1 MNQHDHTN
9 YDHKAIEQKW
19 QTKWAEDGIYAVP
32 DHVPGKENYYTLV
45 EFSYPSGN
53 LHVGHWY
60 AFSVPDIF
68 ARYKRMQGYNVLYPM
83 GFDAFGLPAENAAIK
98 LGEDPKTWTYSHME
112 KMRAQLRSMGAMFD
126 WNREVVSC
134 DPKYYKWTQWMFN
147 EFLKNDLVYRDTTN
161 VNWCPKDQT
170 ILANEQVV
178 DGKCERCGTEVVQK
192 NQQQWMLRIT
202 KYADKL
208 VDDLDTLEWPHAIK
222 EAQRNWIGRSVGSE
236 IEFKLSK
243 ASNDNVQYSIKV
255 FTTRA
260 DTLFGVTYV
269 VLAPE
274 HPLVAELKQ
283 GIANES
289 AVDAYI
295 DATKKKS
302 ELDRQQSKEKTGIA
316 LEGIVATNPANG
328 EQVPVWIGDYV
339 LAGYGTGAVMAVP
352 AHDARDYEFATKY
365 GLPQKT
371 VVSISLIDDGDDA
384 PQENVETLDREV
396 VDAIIEND
404 KGEFL
409 LIKETAN
416 GVTKIHFVGGGTEG
430 DPVHDAVRKEVMEET
445 GYTDI
450 EIVGR
455 IPLHVTNLGFRHTK
469 LKNQNTYGYF
479 YHVKLTSDN
488 QVASEVEDGKHTLM
502 WVKKSEVAGLINW
515 THHKLA
521 WDMFLATNHA
531 VTDEGILID
540 SGEFSGLTSE
550 SARTKI
556 TEAVGGKLVTTYR
569 LRDWGISRQRYW
581 GVPIPI
587 VYDPEGNA
595 HPIPAE
601 HLPWMLP
608 TDVDHTPDGTAPLAR
623 SKELIE
629 RTEKIF
635 GAGWRPEVETMD
647 TFVDSSWYFY
657 RYLDNN
663 NDQEFASQEK
673 LNAWMPIDMYLGGAE
688 HTTMHLLYSRF
699 WVKALYDLGL
709 VPANEQGVAEAYTM
723 RRNRGLILGPD
734 GEKMSKSKGNVIDPD
749 EIVNRLGADTVRMY
763 LAFMGPYGT
772 TASFPWDPNGVVGVR
787 RFLERVWTA
796 QNKVTVDVSADASYE
811 VLQKTLHKTIK
822 KVGADIE
829 KLSFNT
835 AISAMMIF
843 MNELDKH
850 SGITAE
856 DWKEFLKVLACFAP
870 HISDEL
876 YQITLKDESLISG
889 NVAFKADSIH
899 RMSWPVFNA
908 ALVVDSEVTL
918 GVQVNGKVRAEV
930 TIAADAS
937 EDTVKDLVLG
947 LEEVQKWIDGK
958 PVKKFIYIPKK
969 IISIVV

>member
-1 MNQHDHTN
+1 MVTVDQIVEPSIFRGFFDIVRRLMNQYDQGIRGTHDHTN

-19 QTKWAEDGIYAVP
+19 QAKWAADGIYTTP
-32 DHVPGKENYYTLV
+32 DRVSGKENYYTLV

-68 ARYKRMQGYNVLYPM
+68 ARYKRMRGYNVLYPM

-98 LGEDPKTWTYSHME
+98 LGEDPKTWTYTHME

-134 DPKYYKWTQWMFN
+134 DPKYYQWTQWMFN

-170 ILANEQVV
+170 ILANEQVTN
-178 DGKCERCGTEVVQK
+178 GKCERCGTEVVQK

-243 ASNDNVQYSIKV
+243 ASSENAQHSIKV

-283 GIANES
+283 GVANES

-302 ELDRQQSKEKTGIA
+302 ELDRQQSKEKTGVA
-316 LEGIVATNPANG
+316 LEGVFATNPANG

-352 AHDARDYEFATKY
+352 AHDERDYEFAIKY
-365 GLPQKT
+365 GLPQKI
-371 VVSISLIDDGDDA
+371 VVKNDLVQGV
-384 PQENVETLDREV
+384 PMVEE
-396 VDAIIEND
+396 
-404 KGEFL
+404 
-409 LIKETAN
+409 
-416 GVTKIHFVGGGTEG
+416 GT
-430 DPVHDAVRKEVMEET
+430 
-445 GYTDI
+445 
-450 EIVGR
+450 
-455 IPLHVTNLGFRHTK
+455 
-469 LKNQNTYGYF
+469 
-479 YHVKLTSDN
+479 
-488 QVASEVEDGKHTLM
+488 
-502 WVKKSEVAGLINW
+502 LIN
-515 THHKLA
+515 
-521 WDMFLATNHA
+521 
-531 VTDEGILID
+531 

-635 GAGWRPEVETMD
+635 GVGWRPEVETMD

-796 QNKVTVDVSADASYE
+796 QNKVTADVSADASYDA
-811 VLQKTLHKTIK
+811 LQKTLHKTIK

-856 DWKEFLKVLACFAP
+856 DWKEFLKVLSCFAP

-876 YQITLKDESLISG
+876 YTATAEQESVQSG
-889 NVAFKADSIH
+889 AVVMKASSIH
-899 RMSWPVFNA
+899 LMSWPVFNA

-930 TIAADAS
+930 TIATDAS
-937 EDTVKDLVLG
+937 EETVKDLVLG
-947 LEEVQKWIDGK
+947 LEEVQKWIGGK
-958 PVKKFIYIPKK
+958 LVKKFIYIPKK
-969 IISIVV
+969 IISVVV